1 VLSRATIEM
10 VHELS
15 HEGSFQGNKP
25 VASVKINQYKANVLK
40 KSRIRSMPSPFQIHA
55 IDV

>member
-1 VLSRATIEM
+1 MFEM

-15 HEGSFQGNKP
+15 HEDSFQGNKP
-25 VASVKINQYKANVLK
+25 VASVEISQYKANVLK
-40 KSRIRSMPSPFQIHA
+40 KSRIRSMRSPFQIAA

>member
-1 VLSRATIEM
+1 M

-15 HEGSFQGNKP
+15 HEGSFKGNKP
-25 VASVKINQYKANVLK
+25 VASVKISQYKANVLK
-40 KSRIRSMPSPFQIHA
+40 KSRIRSMPSSFQIHA